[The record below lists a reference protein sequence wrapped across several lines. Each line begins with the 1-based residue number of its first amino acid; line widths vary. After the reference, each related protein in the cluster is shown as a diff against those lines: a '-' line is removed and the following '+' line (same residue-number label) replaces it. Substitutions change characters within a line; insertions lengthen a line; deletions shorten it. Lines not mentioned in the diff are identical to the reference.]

1 MNKPLASL
9 ELSMPGS
16 DLEHHAHLLLEH
28 LDPTEAE
35 GDGEEDLW
43 MVMEGVWPRQAP
55 GHREQSPEAG
65 MGQEQRGGSD
75 HYCPGL
81 QSGRL
86 SGILY

>member
-1 MNKPLASL
+1 
-9 ELSMPGS
+9 
-16 DLEHHAHLLLEH
+16 
-28 LDPTEAE
+28 
-35 GDGEEDLW
+35 
-43 MVMEGVWPRQAP
+43 MVMEVSVAQAGTGP
-55 GHREQSPEAG
+55 QRAEPPKAG